1 MAGRNRAGLKKVVKT
16 VKSKKGTAR
25 RTYWVKAD
33 PKKPSGNLRHQG
45 IGEKRPGFVRR
56 HAGKLLAGAAVVG
69 ALAYGNRHAL
79 SRAHQLGAA
88 AHRRIK
94 GSGEKVGAVQHA
106 RAVFD
111 MAKLGFRQGNLRA
124 AQDGNRFARANLSL
138 MAPNKFQRGRA
149 ALGRAATSATSL
161 AGRVARSDAAR
172 AMGGQLFSTAAG
184 AAGTA
189 LLGPMGGTVASMAA
203 DHFGG
208 HVARGVSSLG
218 GALANRWRNRRRA
231 A

>member
-1 MAGRNRAGLKKVVKT
+1 MAGRNRAGLKRVIKT

-25 RTYWVKAD
+25 RTYWVKSD
-33 PKKPSGNLRHQG
+33 PKKGKVSLRHQG
-45 IGEKRPGFVRR
+45 LHENRPGFVRR
-56 HAGKLLAGAAVVG
+56 HAGKILAGAALVG

-79 SRAHQLGAA
+79 KRAHELGSA

-94 GSGEKVGAVQHA
+94 SSGESV
-106 RAVFD
+106 RAVDHAKAVFG
-111 MAKLGFRQGNLRA
+111 MARLGFREGNLRA
-124 AQDGNRFARANLSL
+124 AQNGSRFARANLSL
-138 MAPNKFQRGRA
+138 MAPNRMQRATA
-149 ALGRAATSATSL
+149 ALGRAGSRAAGV
-161 AGRVARSDAAR
+161 AGRVAKSEAAR

-208 HVARGVSSLG
+208 HLVRGATSLASAVS
-218 GALANRWRNRRRA
+218 NRWRNRRRT
-231 A
+231 